1 MYNICINIQLNT
13 FHLYICIYSIHMIYV
28 MCIFDRVCKK
38 DVRRI
43 ASSRRLKTRSF
54 LHAGACTK
62 RASISADTSHDI
74 FLPSIGEDLR
84 FDSSQRPAERQCFE
98 GDVRA
103 MRKGLAATGLLHRR
117 FTTIFEILYTITH
130 PPSHPYLSDLF
141 LLRYIH
147 IHFLIDLAGRKK
159 LQVLFS
165 FFSLSH
171 FSTTN
176 NNRFYIYIYIFWS
189 LMTRPLLFA
198 RFSLIWLLAPA
209 CAVQTFPIVA
219 TTCMWF
225 ALSCH

>member
-176 NNRFYIYIYIFWS
+176 NNRFIYIYIYFEVSWQD
-189 LMTRPLLFA
+189 
-198 RFSLIWLLAPA
+198 RFSLPGSVSSD
-209 CAVQTFPIVA
+209 C
-219 TTCMWF
+219 
-225 ALSCH
+225 